1 MSTKKMSSECIKIL
15 KNTCNS
21 SDNQQLVNDIKYVLE
36 HLNDVTL
43 TTECLSTKDKPNSK
57 RRYVT
62 FIDSP
67 KIKNTIGVMWFG

>member
-15 KNTCNS
+15 KNTCES

-43 TTECLSTKDKPNSK
+43 TTKYLSTK
-57 RRYVT
+57 RRYVA

>member
-43 TTECLSTKDKPNSK
+43 TTKYLSTK
-57 RRYVT
+57 RRYVI

-67 KIKNTIGVMWFG
+67 KIKDTIGVMWFG

>member
-1 MSTKKMSSECIKIL
+1 MSSECIKIL
-15 KNTCNS
+15 KNTCES

-43 TTECLSTKDKPNSK
+43 TTKYLSTK

-67 KIKNTIGVMWFG
+67 KIKDTIGVMWFG

>member
-15 KNTCNS
+15 KNTCES

-43 TTECLSTKDKPNSK
+43 TTKYLSTK
-57 RRYVT
+57 RHYVT
-62 FIDSP
+62 LIDSP
-67 KIKNTIGVMWFG
+67 KIKDTIGVMWFG

>member
-1 MSTKKMSSECIKIL
+1 MSTKKMSSKCIKIL
-15 KNTCNS
+15 KNTCES

-43 TTECLSTKDKPNSK
+43 TTKYLSTK

-67 KIKNTIGVMWFG
+67 KIKDTIGVMWFG

>member
-15 KNTCNS
+15 KNACES

-43 TTECLSTKDKPNSK
+43 TTKYLSTK

-67 KIKNTIGVMWFG
+67 KIKDTIGVMWFG

>member
-1 MSTKKMSSECIKIL
+1 MSAKKMSSECINIL
-15 KNTCNS
+15 KNTCES

-43 TTECLSTKDKPNSK
+43 TTKYLSTK

-67 KIKNTIGVMWFG
+67 KIKDTIGVMWFG

>member
-15 KNTCNS
+15 KNTCES

-43 TTECLSTKDKPNSK
+43 TTKYLSTK

-67 KIKNTIGVMWFG
+67 KTKDTIGVMWFG

>member
-15 KNTCNS
+15 KNTCES

-43 TTECLSTKDKPNSK
+43 TTKYLNTK

-67 KIKNTIGVMWFG
+67 KIKDTIGVMWFG

>member
-1 MSTKKMSSECIKIL
+1 MGKIIFANDHKFYYEL
-15 KNTCNS
+15 DGIRLIYE
-21 SDNQQLVNDIKYVLE
+21 DNQQLVNDIKYVLE

-43 TTECLSTKDKPNSK
+43 TTKYLSTK

-67 KIKNTIGVMWFG
+67 KIKDTIGVMWFG